1 MFVFPLLSKLTCY
14 KVHAQNFSR
23 AVMKLV
29 VHQRKKAEQV
39 TDNRNFGYE
48 KMKPQAE
55 EPDVVFCYQNK
66 LEKI

>member
-1 MFVFPLLSKLTCY
+1 
-14 KVHAQNFSR
+14 VHAQNFSR

-29 VHQRKKAEQV
+29 VHQRNKAEQV
-39 TDNRNFGYE
+39 SDNRNFGYE